1 MTRNRGSEAATVTYV
16 HEGTEGQV
24 TVTPGGVY
32 YLPYQVNYGKKV
44 SEVYD
49 SLTAYF
55 PTSEK
60 TVTYDV
66 EQTVRDSLVI
76 FEFTNAE
83 SPLNTSIVTMHN
95 ASSYEFVLEYELNGA
110 TTTIDMDPNGSY
122 DLPEPITNGGT
133 LGDVYSAIYAT
144 IDGTQVYTADLTTVV
159 NDDVAIDVVPDI
171 PPVVGFILN
180 LPESSIPVRPT
191 AWNAAGSDS
200 AGSVTFSPY
209 LSAET
214 YGDVFNG
221 IFAAVQGGTIDSV
234 DINQGE
240 SSWTM
245 DEFTI
250 DGSTINMTD
259 SVSGETFSLEGG
271 GWIDDYNSII
281 ISSYTIGITVGEEPS
296 ASSDLVIVLDNP
308 VESTTP
314 SYLIDTLTATANVFL
329 IQWHQQTYYE
339 NIDFTKSVTAGE
351 TAALTFALGN
361 SEDPDYQEIT
371 VNYTWDSDSSLWQYD
386 SHTQTGFNGIV
397 FND

>member
-60 TVTYDV
+60 IVSYDV

-95 ASSYEFVLEYELNGA
+95 ASSYEFVLGYELNGA
-110 TTTIDMDPNGSY
+110 TTTINMDPKGSY

-133 LGDVYSAIYAT
+133 LGDVYTAVYAT
-144 IDGTQVYTADLTTVV
+144 IDGTQVYTADLSTVV
-159 NDDVAIDVVPDI
+159 NDDIAIDIVPDV

-180 LPESSIPVRPT
+180 LPENSIPVIPT
-191 AWNAAGSDS
+191 AWNAADSDS
-200 AGSVTFSPY
+200 AGSVTFSPR
-209 LSAET
+209 LSSET
-214 YGDVFNG
+214 YGDVFNE

-234 DINQGE
+234 GINQGG
-240 SSWTM
+240 SSWNM
-245 DEFTI
+245 DEFSI
-250 DGSTINMTD
+250 NGSTINMTD

-281 ISSYTIGITVGEEPS
+281 ISSYTIGITVDEEPS
-296 ASSDLVIVLDNP
+296 ASSDLVIVLGNP
-308 VESTTP
+308 AESTVP
-314 SYLIDTLTATANVFL
+314 SYLIDTLTATTNVFL
-329 IQWHQQTYYE
+329 IQWQQQTYYE

-351 TAALTFALGN
+351 TATLTFALGE

-371 VNYTWDSDSSLWQYD
+371 INYTWDSESSSWQYD
-386 SHTQTGFNGIV
+386 SHTQTGLSGIV